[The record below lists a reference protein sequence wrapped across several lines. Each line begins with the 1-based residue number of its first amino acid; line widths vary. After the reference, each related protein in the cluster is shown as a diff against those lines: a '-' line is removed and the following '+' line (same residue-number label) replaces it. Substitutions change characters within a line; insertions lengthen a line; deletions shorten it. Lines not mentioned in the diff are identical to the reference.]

1 MIRDN
6 MHKIMVYTYGSTDE
20 NPERYAPERIEI
32 QGYSIDFTVMHNIKS
47 VQFTRK
53 VFEPLPEKYKRMIA
67 AKEASDSSPAPL
79 QPASTEQSKEAN
91 GASEKSTELSS
102 QAAPEKK
109 DVGVQTSSPDTTTH
123 ESEPGAMQ
131 LDVSAMPA
139 SSSDG
144 LKRKSPMLNESNNEG
159 SKIKKRAVL
168 ESRDECG
175 PFRDVDPQFNT
186 EEIEEASGM
195 EDIRNSLCTW
205 KSKGED
211 SEEAKL
217 LKYFGLVVP
226 PSSLQFIVLQAVSV
240 RGLQCVKN
248 AIDKRFD
255 NLERWDKY
263 YTRMLHWLA
272 DYYYGVL
279 ITQPTV
285 QQLIIL
291 KNFSAESSVRVRFSY
306 KKLGLL
312 E

>member
-1 MIRDN
+1 
-6 MHKIMVYTYGSTDE
+6 MVYTYGSTDE

-47 VQFTRK
+47 VQLTRK

-67 AKEASDSSPAPL
+67 AKEASDGNPAPL
-79 QPASTEQSKEAN
+79 QPESTEQ
-91 GASEKSTELSS
+91 
-102 QAAPEKK
+102 
-109 DVGVQTSSPDTTTH
+109 
-123 ESEPGAMQ
+123 
-131 LDVSAMPA
+131 
-139 SSSDG
+139 
-144 LKRKSPMLNESNNEG
+144 RKSPMLNESNNEG

-175 PFRDVDPQFNT
+175 PFRDIDPQFNT

-217 LKYFGLVVP
+217 FKYFGLIAP

-255 NLERWDKY
+255 NLERWAKY

-291 KNFSAESSVRVRFSY
+291 KNFSGFRPFYKQHMLSANAAISCKLFNDDDMPSGIEREGEIFLQEIGAFGITHVMHSVHAKCTLRKRQIEAS
-306 KKLGLL
+306 KKNVNL
-312 E
+312 